1 MAAFGLAYLG
11 FSHDTSWSSLLAWF
25 LLAGIGICCVET
37 AEHAAV
43 ATHAPAVTR
52 QIAC

>member
-11 FSHDTSWSSLLAWF
+11 FSHDTSRSSLLAWF

-43 ATHAPAVTR
+43 ATHAPAVAR